1 MPAKPK
7 LNSIIYLWF
16 PVILWALVIFTFS
29 SITQI
34 VVSQFFVWDFVAK
47 KIAHISEYSILFV
60 LIFRATKGNY
70 LLSFILTMLYATSD
84 EYHQSFIP
92 GRSAALYDLGFD
104 VSGSNIA
111 ASIVWKLKLFQNSK
125 PKK

>member
-1 MPAKPK
+1 MPAKSK

-16 PVILWALVIFTFS
+16 PVILWALVIFAFS

-70 LLSFILTMLYATSD
+70 LTSFVLTMLYATSD
-84 EYHQSFIP
+84 EYHQSFVP

-111 ASIVWKLKLFQNSK
+111 AYIVWKLKLFQNSK